1 MIVLEIRETVTF
13 LLVAEHVYYYY
24 LVGEETWVM
33 QEIVFRRD
41 LLYYYSREVG
51 TFGLGNVD
59 LVTLNDVLG
68 WMVAVGTL

>member
-1 MIVLEIRETVTF
+1 MIVWEIRETVTF
-13 LLVAEHVYYYY
+13 LLVVEHVYCY
-24 LVGEETWVM
+24 LVVEETWVM

-41 LLYYYSREVG
+41 LLYYYSREEG

>member
-1 MIVLEIRETVTF
+1 MIVWEIRETVTF
-13 LLVAEHVYYYY
+13 LLVAEHVYY

-41 LLYYYSREVG
+41 LLYYYSREEG

>member
-1 MIVLEIRETVTF
+1 MIVWEIRETVTF
-13 LLVAEHVYYYY
+13 LLVAEHVYY

-59 LVTLNDVLG
+59 SVTWNDVLG

>member
-1 MIVLEIRETVTF
+1 MTF
-13 LLVAEHVYYYY
+13 LLVVEHVYCY
-24 LVGEETWVM
+24 LVVEETWVM